1 MNKMQRQKLT
11 CITKNAEFD
20 YSMAGYTTF
29 QAGGKVEALCR
40 VETLVELQ
48 ELIAFLGKEKIP
60 YLPVGHGSNLVVRDG
75 GYRGVAVVLAG
86 NLARIGKWTESN
98 GTVAVGAG
106 LSIARLLA
114 YCRNKGLGGLEFL
127 AGVPGTVGG
136 AIFGNAGA
144 WGKDIG
150 SKVAKIQLVL
160 SNGKVAVKDRE
171 ELSFSYRSLS
181 LPEGSVIVKGWLELD
196 RNSEEKIR
204 ARIEHYLKQ
213 RKTRQPLEYPSGG
226 SVFKNPPN
234 QHAAKL
240 IEAAGLKG
248 KKVGGAMISPKHAN
262 FIVNTGGAKASDI
275 IALME
280 LAREQVK
287 QQTGIELEPEIKLV
301 GT

>member
-1 MNKMQRQKLT
+1 M
-11 CITKNAEFD
+11 
-20 YSMAGYTTF
+20 
-29 QAGGKVEALCR
+29 
-40 VETLVELQ
+40 
-48 ELIAFLGKEKIP
+48 
-60 YLPVGHGSNLVVRDG
+60 VRDG